1 MAFQKVGE
9 DELHAGRIIT
19 VAKGHFE
26 APDGEAFEREI
37 VHHPGAVCAVPVLDD
52 GRVVL
57 VRQFRA
63 PVNTEILEVPA
74 GKCDVEGEPPE
85 VTAARELEEEV
96 GLRPAQLDLLCAFNT
111 SPGISDERVWVYLA
125 RELEEVEAQG
135 HGPEEEHMTV
145 EHVDLA
151 DVPAMVSAGELVDA
165 KTIIGLLLARER
177 VS

>member
-1 MAFQKVGE
+1 MPFQKVGE
-9 DELHAGRIIT
+9 EELHAGRIIT
-19 VAKGHFE
+19 VAQGHFE

-57 VRQFRA
+57 VRQFRG
-63 PVNTEILEVPA
+63 PVNAEILEVPA

-96 GLRPAQLDLLCAFNT
+96 GLRPGQLALLCVFNT
-111 SPGISDERVWVYLA
+111 SPGISDERVWIYLA
-125 RELEEVEAQG
+125 RDFEEVEAHG

-145 EHVDLA
+145 ERVDLA
-151 DVPAMVSAGELVDA
+151 DVPAMVRSGELVDA
-165 KTIIGLLLARER
+165 KTIIGLLLTRER
-177 VS
+177 LS